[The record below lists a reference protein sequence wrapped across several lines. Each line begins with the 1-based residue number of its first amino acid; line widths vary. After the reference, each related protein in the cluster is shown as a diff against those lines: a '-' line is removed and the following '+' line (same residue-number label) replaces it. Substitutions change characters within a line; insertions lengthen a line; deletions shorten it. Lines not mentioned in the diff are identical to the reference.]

1 MARSSTSQCG
11 TRCSE
16 IVWLAAMASR
26 CDTPDRIERSPAS
39 SRSAAS
45 STSSAQP
52 TTSRPCSVRC
62 DPDGVRASSVTPVA
76 RSSVRIRAD
85 SACCETP
92 STEAA
97 AAIEP
102 CLPTSRSARSAPRSC
117 TVSAIGYKG
126 NLYPYKGRRLPAG
139 HRGSEAGSAMNAVT
153 HPRRVVAHPLRPIR
167 PAASPSVTLTVG
179 RRARGV
185 APGLALAVAVAAVA
199 TVIGQCV
206 PLVGSAV
213 PGAVIG
219 AVIALVIKPG
229 ARLAAGVKFSSTFLL
244 QCSVV
249 LLGTQ
254 LSIGE
259 AARVGVSSLPV
270 MLGTLAVCLSAAW
283 LYGRLLGIPRDL
295 RTLIGVGTGICGG
308 SAIAA
313 VSPVI
318 EAASTDVAY
327 AISTIFLFNIA
338 AVLAFP
344 LIGHA
349 IGMSQQSFGL
359 FAGTAV
365 NDTSSVVATATTY
378 GAAAANHA
386 IVVKLVRTL
395 MIIPICLGLAGLTAR
410 RKRAEEAT
418 GAAAAAPSP
427 GPAPSPPLPTPRSST
442 CRPSSSPSPS
452 PPSAC
457 PPTCPRCARPARGR
471 CCSARCSGSRSRRP
485 ASASSS

>member
-1 MARSSTSQCG
+1 
-11 TRCSE
+11 
-16 IVWLAAMASR
+16 
-26 CDTPDRIERSPAS
+26 
-39 SRSAAS
+39 
-45 STSSAQP
+45 
-52 TTSRPCSVRC
+52 
-62 DPDGVRASSVTPVA
+62 
-76 RSSVRIRAD
+76 
-85 SACCETP
+85 
-92 STEAA
+92 
-97 AAIEP
+97 
-102 CLPTSRSARSAPRSC
+102 
-117 TVSAIGYKG
+117 
-126 NLYPYKGRRLPAG
+126 
-139 HRGSEAGSAMNAVT
+139 MNVVT
-153 HPRRVVAHPLRPIR
+153 HPRASAARASASAAHASAAPVGSSAA
-167 PAASPSVTLTVG
+167 PAAPPRSLPD
-179 RRARGV
+179 RAR
-185 APGLALAVAVAAVA
+185 AILPGLALAVAVAAVA
-199 TVIGQCV
+199 TVAGQHV

-219 AVIALVIKPG
+219 AIIALVIKPG
-229 ARLAAGVKFSSTFLL
+229 ARLAPGIKYASTFLL

-254 LSIGE
+254 LSIAE
-259 AARVGVSSLPV
+259 AARVGVASLPV

-338 AVLAFP
+338 AVLVFP
-344 LIGHA
+344 LIGHV

-410 RKRAEEAT
+410 RHRAELA
-418 GAAAAAPSP
+418 
-427 GPAPSPPLPTPRSST
+427 
-442 CRPSSSPSPS
+442 
-452 PPSAC
+452 
-457 PPTCPRCARPARGR
+457 ARPAGQPAPARAGAGPGAGSVSPLR
-471 CCSARCSGSRSRRP
+471 VIRLVPWFLIGFVVAAGLNSAGVIP
-485 ASASSS
+485 SASHGSLQHVSVFLVAVALSAIGLSTNVAALRKAGPKPLLLGALLWVTVAAASLGLQALTGTLR

>member
-1 MARSSTSQCG
+1 
-11 TRCSE
+11 
-16 IVWLAAMASR
+16 
-26 CDTPDRIERSPAS
+26 
-39 SRSAAS
+39 
-45 STSSAQP
+45 
-52 TTSRPCSVRC
+52 
-62 DPDGVRASSVTPVA
+62 
-76 RSSVRIRAD
+76 
-85 SACCETP
+85 
-92 STEAA
+92 
-97 AAIEP
+97 
-102 CLPTSRSARSAPRSC
+102 
-117 TVSAIGYKG
+117 
-126 NLYPYKGRRLPAG
+126 
-139 HRGSEAGSAMNAVT
+139 MNAVT
-153 HPRRVVAHPLRPIR
+153 RPRAS
-167 PAASPSVTLTVG
+167 AAQAPSAS
-179 RRARGV
+179 RA
-185 APGLALAVAVAAVA
+185 AILPGLALAVAVAAVA
-199 TVIGQCV
+199 TAVGQHV

-219 AVIALVIKPG
+219 AIIALIIKPG
-229 ARLAAGVKFSSTFLL
+229 ARLAPGIKYAGTFLL

-254 LSIGE
+254 LSIAE
-259 AARVGVSSLPV
+259 AARVGVGSLPV

-338 AVLAFP
+338 AVLVFP

-410 RKRAEEAT
+410 RKRAELAACPVRQPEPALVGAGVSSSGRGGAT
-418 GAAAAAPSP
+418 GTGTGSVGAAT
-427 GPAPSPPLPTPRSST
+427 PA
-442 CRPSSSPSPS
+442 
-452 PPSAC
+452 
-457 PPTCPRCARPARGR
+457 
-471 CCSARCSGSRSRRP
+471 
-485 ASASSS
+485 ASASSTSARMSPLRVLRLVPWFLIGFVVAAGLNSAGVIPSGSHGSLQRVSVFLVAVALSAIGLSTNVPALRKAGPRPVLLGALLWVTVAVASLGLQTLVMRGIRV

>member
-1 MARSSTSQCG
+1 
-11 TRCSE
+11 
-16 IVWLAAMASR
+16 
-26 CDTPDRIERSPAS
+26 
-39 SRSAAS
+39 
-45 STSSAQP
+45 
-52 TTSRPCSVRC
+52 
-62 DPDGVRASSVTPVA
+62 
-76 RSSVRIRAD
+76 
-85 SACCETP
+85 
-92 STEAA
+92 
-97 AAIEP
+97 
-102 CLPTSRSARSAPRSC
+102 
-117 TVSAIGYKG
+117 
-126 NLYPYKGRRLPAG
+126 
-139 HRGSEAGSAMNAVT
+139 MNAVT
-153 HPRRVVAHPLRPIR
+153 HPGASAAQAA
-167 PAASPSVTLTVG
+167 PAAPAVPAVSAVPTAPAARVG
-179 RRARGV
+179 SATASAAPTRSLPDRAR
-185 APGLALAVAVAAVA
+185 AILPGLALAVAVAAVA
-199 TVIGQCV
+199 TVVGQHV

-219 AVIALVIKPG
+219 ALIALIIKPG
-229 ARLAAGVKFSSTFLL
+229 ARLAPGIKYASTFLL

-254 LSIGE
+254 LSIAE
-259 AARVGVSSLPV
+259 AARVGVASLPV

-283 LYGRLLGIPRDL
+283 LYGRFLGIPRDL

-338 AVLAFP
+338 AVLVFP

-410 RKRAEEAT
+410 RQRAELA
-418 GAAAAAPSP
+418 
-427 GPAPSPPLPTPRSST
+427 
-442 CRPSSSPSPS
+442 
-452 PPSAC
+452 
-457 PPTCPRCARPARGR
+457 ARPARQPEPALVG
-471 CCSARCSGSRSRRP
+471 AGTT
-485 ASASSS
+485 ASASASASARMSPLRVLRLVPWFLIGFVVAAGLNSAGVIPSGSHGSLQRVSVFLVAVALSAIGLSTNVPALRKAGPRPVLLGALLWVTVAVASLGLQALTGTLR

>member
-1 MARSSTSQCG
+1 
-11 TRCSE
+11 
-16 IVWLAAMASR
+16 
-26 CDTPDRIERSPAS
+26 
-39 SRSAAS
+39 
-45 STSSAQP
+45 
-52 TTSRPCSVRC
+52 
-62 DPDGVRASSVTPVA
+62 
-76 RSSVRIRAD
+76 
-85 SACCETP
+85 
-92 STEAA
+92 
-97 AAIEP
+97 
-102 CLPTSRSARSAPRSC
+102 
-117 TVSAIGYKG
+117 
-126 NLYPYKGRRLPAG
+126 
-139 HRGSEAGSAMNAVT
+139 MNAVT
-153 HPRRVVAHPLRPIR
+153 RPR
-167 PAASPSVTLTVG
+167 PAAATPPAPAAATPDSSPAPAISPTAVASPVSVRPVPAQSVSEKAGAVL
-179 RRARGV
+179 
-185 APGLALAVAVAAVA
+185 PGLALAVAVAAAA
-199 TVIGQCV
+199 TVAGQHL

-219 AVIALVIKPG
+219 AVIALAVKPG
-229 ARLAAGVKFSSTFLL
+229 ARLSPGIKFASTFLL

-254 LSIGE
+254 LSIAE
-259 AARVGVSSLPV
+259 AARVGVASLPV

-338 AVLAFP
+338 AVLVFP
-344 LIGHA
+344 LVGHA

-378 GAAAANHA
+378 GSAAASHA

-410 RKRAEEAT
+410 RDIRLDVSASAPASPRMSPLRLIRLVPWFLI
-418 GAAAAAPSP
+418 GFVVAAGLNSA
-427 GPAPSPPLPTPRSST
+427 GVI
-442 CRPSSSPSPS
+442 
-452 PPSAC
+452 PSASHGSLQHLSVFFVAVALSAIGLS
-457 PPTCPRCARPARGR
+457 TNVPALRKAGPKPVLLGALLWITVAVTSLGLQALTGTLR
-471 CCSARCSGSRSRRP
+471 
-485 ASASSS
+485 

>member
-1 MARSSTSQCG
+1 
-11 TRCSE
+11 
-16 IVWLAAMASR
+16 
-26 CDTPDRIERSPAS
+26 
-39 SRSAAS
+39 
-45 STSSAQP
+45 
-52 TTSRPCSVRC
+52 
-62 DPDGVRASSVTPVA
+62 
-76 RSSVRIRAD
+76 
-85 SACCETP
+85 
-92 STEAA
+92 
-97 AAIEP
+97 
-102 CLPTSRSARSAPRSC
+102 
-117 TVSAIGYKG
+117 
-126 NLYPYKGRRLPAG
+126 
-139 HRGSEAGSAMNAVT
+139 MNAVT
-153 HPRRVVAHPLRPIR
+153 HPRTAVVPAVTAARVGSAT
-167 PAASPSVTLTVG
+167 ASPAPARSLPD
-179 RRARGV
+179 RAR
-185 APGLALAVAVAAVA
+185 AILPGLALAVAVAAVA
-199 TVIGQCV
+199 TVVGQHV

-219 AVIALVIKPG
+219 AIIALIIEPG
-229 ARLAAGVKFSSTFLL
+229 PRFAPGVKYASTFLL

-254 LSIGE
+254 LSIAE
-259 AARVGVSSLPV
+259 AARVGVASLPV

-283 LYGRLLGIPRDL
+283 LYGRLLGVPRDL

-338 AVLAFP
+338 AVLVFP

-410 RKRAEEAT
+410 RQRAELA
-418 GAAAAAPSP
+418 G
-427 GPAPSPPLPTPRSST
+427 
-442 CRPSSSPSPS
+442 
-452 PPSAC
+452 
-457 PPTCPRCARPARGR
+457 
-471 CCSARCSGSRSRRP
+471 P
-485 ASASSS
+485 ASARMSPLRAVRLVPWFLIGFVVAAGLNSAGLIPSGSHGSLQHVSVFLVAVALSAIGLSANVPALRKAGPRPVLLGALLWVTVAVASLGLQTLTGTVR

>member
-1 MARSSTSQCG
+1 
-11 TRCSE
+11 
-16 IVWLAAMASR
+16 
-26 CDTPDRIERSPAS
+26 
-39 SRSAAS
+39 
-45 STSSAQP
+45 
-52 TTSRPCSVRC
+52 
-62 DPDGVRASSVTPVA
+62 
-76 RSSVRIRAD
+76 
-85 SACCETP
+85 
-92 STEAA
+92 
-97 AAIEP
+97 
-102 CLPTSRSARSAPRSC
+102 
-117 TVSAIGYKG
+117 
-126 NLYPYKGRRLPAG
+126 
-139 HRGSEAGSAMNAVT
+139 MNAVT
-153 HPRRVVAHPLRPIR
+153 HPGTSAAQAVPAVPAVSAARVGSATAS
-167 PAASPSVTLTVG
+167 AAPTRSLPD
-179 RRARGV
+179 RAR
-185 APGLALAVAVAAVA
+185 AILPGLALALAVAAVA
-199 TVIGQCV
+199 TVVGQHV

-219 AVIALVIKPG
+219 AIIALIIKPG
-229 ARLAAGVKFSSTFLL
+229 ARLAPGIKYASTFLL

-254 LSIGE
+254 LSIAE
-259 AARVGVSSLPV
+259 AARVGLASLPV

-338 AVLAFP
+338 AVLVFP

-410 RKRAEEAT
+410 RQ
-418 GAAAAAPSP
+418 
-427 GPAPSPPLPTPRSST
+427 RSEL
-442 CRPSSSPSPS
+442 
-452 PPSAC
+452 A
-457 PPTCPRCARPARGR
+457 ARPARQPEPALAGAGVSNSGR
-471 CCSARCSGSRSRRP
+471 PGGATGTGTAVDGSAAGGDAGTGPVAASTSIGGGTVGGTT
-485 ASASSS
+485 ASASASASARMSLLRVVRLVPWFLIGFVVAAGLNSAGVIPSGSHGSLQRVSVFLVAVALSAIGLSTNVPALRKAGPRPVLLGALLWVTVAVASLGLQTLTGTLR

>member
-1 MARSSTSQCG
+1 M
-11 TRCSE
+11 
-16 IVWLAAMASR
+16 
-26 CDTPDRIERSPAS
+26 ERSA
-39 SRSAAS
+39 
-45 STSSAQP
+45 
-52 TTSRPCSVRC
+52 
-62 DPDGVRASSVTPVA
+62 VTP
-76 RSSVRIRAD
+76 SRA
-85 SACCETP
+85 
-92 STEAA
+92 
-97 AAIEP
+97 
-102 CLPTSRSARSAPRSC
+102 
-117 TVSAIGYKG
+117 V
-126 NLYPYKGRRLPAG
+126 
-139 HRGSEAGSAMNAVT
+139 
-153 HPRRVVAHPLRPIR
+153 
-167 PAASPSVTLTVG
+167 ASPHG
-179 RRARGV
+179 ARAI
-185 APGLALAVAVAAVA
+185 APGLALAVAVAGVA
-199 TVIGQCV
+199 TVVGQHV

-219 AVIALVIKPG
+219 AVIALVFKPG
-229 ARLAAGVKFSSTFLL
+229 PRLAPGLKYASSFVL

-254 LSIGE
+254 LSIAQ
-259 AARVGVSSLPV
+259 AARVGVASLPV

-338 AVLAFP
+338 AVLVFP

-410 RKRAEEAT
+410 RRRVEEAG
-418 GAAAAAPSP
+418 GAVASAPEPGP
-427 GPAPSPPLPTPRSST
+427 GPAPT
-442 CRPSSSPSPS
+442 
-452 PPSAC
+452 
-457 PPTCPRCARPARGR
+457 
-471 CCSARCSGSRSRRP
+471 SARMSPLRVVRLVPWFLIGFVVAAALNSAGAIPAASHGPLQHASVFLVAVALSAIGLSTNVPALRKAGPRP
-485 ASASSS
+485 VLLGALLWITVAVASLGLQALTGTLG